1 MPKWQSD
8 KLNYVFFYQQLM
20 VAQKNGIIRFYDIL
34 SQQPFMTL
42 SATTTPLKCA
52 DWSTVNPVR
61 VGAVACNEW
70 KIWDI
75 SQSR

>member
-1 MPKWQSD
+1 
-8 KLNYVFFYQQLM
+8 M

-34 SQQPFMTL
+34 SQRPFMTL

-61 VGAVACNEW
+61 IGAVACNEW

-75 SQSR
+75 SQSRYVTVSVFISY